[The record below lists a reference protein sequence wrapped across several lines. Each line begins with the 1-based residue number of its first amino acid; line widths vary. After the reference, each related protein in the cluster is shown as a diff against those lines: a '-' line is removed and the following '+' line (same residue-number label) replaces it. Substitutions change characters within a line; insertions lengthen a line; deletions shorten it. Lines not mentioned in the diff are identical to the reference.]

1 MYIPGHSTVA
11 FSAFLSLDCK
21 AILSLKF
28 QRNNPLSSYR
38 QEGNSYEINFYF
50 IARPESTDL
59 NLPNFHCQDTIY
71 SQPYHLGH
79 GHVSNSDSTQPVTS
93 MFSLNSRRSCIYK
106 SKHNFICF
114 LHAQAFTLICHYS
127 TCYQVFQCGL
137 LA

>member
-59 NLPNFHCQDTIY
+59 NLHDQISTARTLYILKLTILVMAM
-71 SQPYHLGH
+71 SQ
-79 GHVSNSDSTQPVTS
+79 TVTALS
-93 MFSLNSRRSCIYK
+93 QSLL
-106 SKHNFICF
+106 CF
-114 LHAQAFTLICHYS
+114 L
-127 TCYQVFQCGL
+127 
-137 LA
+137 

>member
-1 MYIPGHSTVA
+1 MYVPGHSTVA

-59 NLPNFHCQDTIY
+59 NL
-71 SQPYHLGH
+71 
-79 GHVSNSDSTQPVTS
+79 HVSTARTLYILKLTILVMAMSQTVTALS
-93 MFSLNSRRSCIYK
+93 QSLL
-106 SKHNFICF
+106 CF
-114 LHAQAFTLICHYS
+114 L
-127 TCYQVFQCGL
+127 
-137 LA
+137 